1 MISTI
6 NKTVLLILCLVFFNY
21 SWSQE
26 YHFATAQSG
35 LILRESPTTT
45 SDRIGKLPYGQLV
58 KILEETD
65 VDYQVTEGDTLITS
79 LWVKVVY
86 SNFPYLDAYD
96 RDGYEW
102 KKTGYVVKH
111 YLEKLEKEYIN
122 ITTEEIEASE
132 FKRLYKEPTD
142 KLVKLTNFEE
152 VKKLLSGRVQ
162 WTNSEM
168 MEDGGAI
175 DNITLLNGQKLNIDE
190 NFVDFGFVAYYP
202 SEEIIL
208 FEGGHSSDFSISIK
222 TGETI
227 ETIGNPDYIVH
238 SPSGKYRINGWFPG
252 QECSVYFF
260 QEKIGDRYTYL
271 SGFGFGDD
279 KFGTD
284 LCYYTKFSWIN
295 DEQFIYA
302 LPDYS
307 NGIEERKYFIGKI
320 NK

>member
-1 MISTI
+1 M
-6 NKTVLLILCLVFFNY
+6 
-21 SWSQE
+21 
-26 YHFATAQSG
+26 
-35 LILRESPTTT
+35 
-45 SDRIGKLPYGQLV
+45 
-58 KILEETD
+58 
-65 VDYQVTEGDTLITS
+65 
-79 LWVKVVY
+79 Y

-208 FEGGHSSDFSISIK
+208 FEGGHSCLLY
-222 TGETI
+222 T
-227 ETIGNPDYIVH
+227 
-238 SPSGKYRINGWFPG
+238 SPSPR
-252 QECSVYFF
+252 
-260 QEKIGDRYTYL
+260 D
-271 SGFGFGDD
+271 
-279 KFGTD
+279 
-284 LCYYTKFSWIN
+284 
-295 DEQFIYA
+295 
-302 LPDYS
+302 
-307 NGIEERKYFIGKI
+307 
-320 NK
+320 